1 MALKKTIIEP
11 SWEAKYSF
19 SPAVVTEGGNKRSK
33 EQHCRVFGSMISD
46 THMLLSCLQVG
57 YILRWLQ
64 SASVIRALG

>member
-33 EQHCRVFGSMISD
+33 EQHCRVFGYYPIAGVIQTAMTVLIA
-46 THMLLSCLQVG
+46 
-57 YILRWLQ
+57 YI
-64 SASVIRALG
+64 